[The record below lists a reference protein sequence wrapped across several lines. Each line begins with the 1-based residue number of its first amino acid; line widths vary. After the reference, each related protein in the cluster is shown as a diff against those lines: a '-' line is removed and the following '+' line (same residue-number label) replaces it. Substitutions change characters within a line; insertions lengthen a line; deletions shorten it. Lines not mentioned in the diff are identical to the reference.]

1 MEIQHQHHLT
11 NGEFFL
17 KNEQQQKLAV
27 MTYVMVND
35 STMLIE
41 HTIVDESLRRSG
53 HRKKISGCRC
63 AICKSK
69 RLQNNSAMSVCKCS
83 VQKNTGICGCLGEI
97 KFYNSAIQ

>member
-17 KNEQQQKLAV
+17 KDEQQQKLAV

-41 HTIVDESLRRSG
+41 HTIVDESLG
-53 HRKKISGCRC
+53 GQGIGKK
-63 AICKSK
+63 
-69 RLQNNSAMSVCKCS
+69 
-83 VQKNTGICGCLGEI
+83 
-97 KFYNSAIQ
+97 

>member
-17 KNEQQQKLAV
+17 KDEQQQKLAV

-41 HTIVDESLRRSG
+41 SLGGQGIGKKLVDAGVQFARAKG
-53 HRKKISGCRC
+53 FKIIPQCPYANAVFKKTPEY
-63 AICKSK
+63 ADVWKTP
-69 RLQNNSAMSVCKCS
+69 NP
-83 VQKNTGICGCLGEI
+83 
-97 KFYNSAIQ
+97 

>member
-17 KNEQQQKLAV
+17 KDEQQQKLAV

-41 HTIVDESLRRSG
+41 HTIVDESLG
-53 HRKKISGCRC
+53 GQGIGKKLVDAGVQFART
-63 AICKSK
+63 KSYK
-69 RLQNNSAMSVCKCS
+69 IIPQCPYANAVFKKTPEYADVWKTPNP
-83 VQKNTGICGCLGEI
+83 
-97 KFYNSAIQ
+97 

>member
-41 HTIVDESLRRSG
+41 HTIVDESLGGQGIGRKLVDAGVQFARSKG
-53 HRKKISGCRC
+53 YKIIPQCPY
-63 AICKSK
+63 A
-69 RLQNNSAMSVCKCS
+69 NSVFNKTPEYADVWAK
-83 VQKNTGICGCLGEI
+83 
-97 KFYNSAIQ
+97 